1 MKFPFVTDDGEL
13 VLNAKVRIPYGE
25 IDIRATTSQGPG
37 GQHVNR
43 TLSKIVAS
51 FSVESSNVL
60 RDSDKEWLLM
70 MEGPTVRT
78 SASRFRSQR
87 QNKEAALE
95 QLAVRLATALV
106 RPTVRRATKPS
117 KSSKTKRLDSKRSR
131 GEVKKLRRN
140 IED

>member
-1 MKFPFVTDDGEL
+1 VKFPFVTEDGEL
-13 VLNAKVRIPYGE
+13 VLSAKVRIPASE

-43 TLSKIVAS
+43 TLSKIVVT
-51 FSVESSNVL
+51 FHVESSSAL
-60 RDSDKEWLLM
+60 RESDKEWLAIRL
-70 MEGPTVRT
+70 GPVIRT

-87 QNKEAALE
+87 QNKQAALE
-95 QLAVRLATALV
+95 HLAERLATGLI

-117 KSSKTKRLDSKRSR
+117 KSSKTKRLESKRTR
-131 GEVKKLRRN
+131 GEVKRLRRN